1 MEHWSVGVMEY
12 WDPEPNTLALQY
24 STLQLYCYFFV
35 IDRVSC
41 SHLSSAFS

>member
-1 MEHWSVGVMEY
+1 MEY
-12 WDPEPNTLALQY
+12 WLGKVAHHSTTPILHY
-24 STLQLYCYFFV
+24 SNWIFHFFV